1 VDFIVEVVNEY
12 GFAVLLSLGM
22 GYFIFYVWKYVTEQ
36 LEPQIEQ
43 QHITLIKLIDQ
54 IRMLD
59 QDQIRMKQKLETIL
73 EVRRVRLEEEHDD
86 KTTIS

>member
-1 VDFIVEVVNEY
+1 MDFIVEVVNEY
-12 GFAVLLSLGM
+12 GFAVLLSLWM

-73 EVRRVRLEEEHDD
+73 EVRRVRLEEEHND

>member
-1 VDFIVEVVNEY
+1 MDFIVEVVNEY

-73 EVRRVRLEEEHDD
+73 EVRRVRLEEEQND

>member
-1 VDFIVEVVNEY
+1 MDFIVEVVNEY

-73 EVRRVRLEEEHDD
+73 EVRRVRLEEEHND

>member
-1 VDFIVEVVNEY
+1 MDFIVEVVNEY

>member
-1 VDFIVEVVNEY
+1 MDFIVEVVNEY

-73 EVRRVRLEEEHDD
+73 EVRRVRLEEEHND
-86 KTTIS
+86 KTTMS